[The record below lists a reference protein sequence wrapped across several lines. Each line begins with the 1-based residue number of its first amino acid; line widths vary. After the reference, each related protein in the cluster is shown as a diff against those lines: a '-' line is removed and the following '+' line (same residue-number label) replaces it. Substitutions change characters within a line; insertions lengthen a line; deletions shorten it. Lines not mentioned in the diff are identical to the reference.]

1 VTPAQQLRAI
11 TLGSGGVAGALI
23 GLLIYVFWPQPAKLA
38 AALHASVA
46 QPVFAEPSKPAL
58 AAVVIAAVPAH
69 AAAPAAEGPQSSA
82 VVATAS
88 PPISAA
94 APGQA
99 PTALEALPNA
109 TINPVPKAS
118 DHARDLFGEGL
129 TMLVQGEIAPARL
142 MLEQA
147 AAAGEPRALLA
158 LGDSYDPAVLTRL
171 GALGMKGDSGKA
183 KDYYSKAVEGGVAE
197 ASQRLAQLPK

>member
-1 VTPAQQLRAI
+1 MTPAQQLRAI

-38 AALHASVA
+38 VALRAPVA
-46 QPVFAEPSKPAL
+46 QPVFAEASKPAV
-58 AAVVIAAVPAH
+58 AAVVIAAVASQ
-69 AAAPAAEGPQSSA
+69 AAAPAAEVPQSIAA
-82 VVATAS
+82 V
-88 PPISAA
+88 AA
-94 APGQA
+94 APAPERAAGAGQSLA
-99 PTALEALPNA
+99 ALEPRPAAKITPALK
-109 TINPVPKAS
+109 VG

-129 TMLVQGEIAPARL
+129 TMLAQGEIAPARL

-171 GALGMKGDSGKA
+171 GALGVTGDPGKA

-197 ASQRLAQLPK
+197 ASQRLAQLPH